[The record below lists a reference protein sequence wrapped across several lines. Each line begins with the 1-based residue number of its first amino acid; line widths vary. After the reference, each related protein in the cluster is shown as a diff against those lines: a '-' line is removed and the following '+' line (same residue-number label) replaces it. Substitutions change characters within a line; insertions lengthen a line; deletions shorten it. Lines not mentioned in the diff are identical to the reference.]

1 MQTKLFYL
9 LLLPCIS
16 LLGCSS
22 QTNIKEPKNIQFEQK
37 KVDLILNDSLLLKGS
52 THLSVYSSIY
62 SQTEHRTH
70 NLTAT
75 VSMRNV
81 NLEDSLYITKAIYHD
96 TKGNP
101 VRTYFNYPVGMGPL
115 ETLEIIINEADQ
127 EGGTGGNFIFEW
139 YTPANKPHF
148 EAVMISTS
156 GQQGISFR
164 TEGINLK

>member
-1 MQTKLFYL
+1 MVTKFHLSL
-9 LLLPCIS
+9 LLFSVATLSCEAP
-16 LLGCSS
+16 
-22 QTNIKEPKNIQFEQK
+22 QKNKEPKSIHFEK
-37 KVDLILNDSLLLKGS
+37 KRVHLNKMDSTLLHGT

-70 NLTAT
+70 DLTAT
-75 VSMRNV
+75 VSMRNL
-81 NLEDSLYITKAIYHD
+81 NLNDSLFITKAIYHD

-101 VRTYFNYPVGMGPL
+101 VHTYFDYPVGMGPL
-115 ETLEIIINEADQ
+115 ETLEIVINEKEQ
-127 EGGTGGNFIFEW
+127 LGGTGGNFIFEW
-139 YTPANKPHF
+139 YTPENLPHF

>member
-1 MQTKLFYL
+1 MIFALVIG
-9 LLLPCIS
+9 IS
-16 LLGCSS
+16 NTACE
-22 QTNIKEPKNIQFEQK
+22 NAPRNNAPKSVSFEHK
-37 KVDLILNDSLLLKGS
+37 KVNLNTVDSTLQKGL

-81 NLEDSLYITKAIYHD
+81 NITDSLFITKAVYHD
-96 TKGNP
+96 TKGE
-101 VRTYFNYPVGMGPL
+101 VIHTYFDYPVGLGPL
-115 ETLEIIINEADQ
+115 ETLEIVINEK
-127 EGGTGGNFIFEW
+127 EHLGGTGGNFIFEW
-139 YTPANKPHF
+139 YTPDNLPHF

-164 TEGINLK
+164 TEGINLR